1 MGPKT
6 WDLCDRYVK
15 KCTENRGV
23 KRGRS
28 VDCTIR
34 TGCIARTEAG
44 VVGPQGQACRK
55 ISKKHWSRGKKACCP
70 QSQDCR
76 SVPSDH
82 WGRYDEKRRRKTCQE
97 EPTSWQPGT
106 GFDDRGPLGARTTK
120 HEERGSKEESTNGWR
135 ASTEPL
141 MWDLRGISTG
151 KQ

>member
-1 MGPKT
+1 MLWAVKHVGPKT

-70 QSQDCR
+70 QSQD
-76 SVPSDH
+76 VD
-82 WGRYDEKRRRKTCQE
+82 RYRRTIGVGTTKKGEEKRVKRNR
-97 EPTSWQPGT
+97 PVGN
-106 GFDDRGPLGARTTK
+106 L
-120 HEERGSKEESTNGWR
+120 ERGSTTGGLWGHVQPNMKKGVQKKNRRMAG
-135 ASTEPL
+135 EPAQN
-141 MWDLRGISTG
+141 R
-151 KQ
+151 